1 MILYSLGAGE
11 GDGREQVLFV
21 VKRVIYFIGKS
32 DIGSFPSS
40 IPEHEFSFVVRD
52 PFKIIPIPYLSH
64 SVVFIRN
71 RGL

>member
-1 MILYSLGAGE
+1 MEGSKFSLLLNMSSISLEKVTLA
-11 GDGREQVLFV
+11 VSL
-21 VKRVIYFIGKS
+21 
-32 DIGSFPSS
+32 SS

-52 PFKIIPIPYLSH
+52 PLKIIHIPYLSH